1 LATGWEM
8 KALFVLVLGS
18 GSAAGVAWAGVQN
31 ELATGL
37 SSLIAYEPTVILLSG
52 SLLLALGGALRRS
65 VA

>member
-1 LATGWEM
+1 M

>member
-1 LATGWEM
+1 MATGWEM